1 MNTDIDYTPWSLL
14 PVDMPKDT
22 HPPIDYFYQN
32 VAKHLIRDTVR
43 IMANGIQIDLN
54 KVEELE
60 ETLDQQLAKV
70 KEELEG
76 NPYVKAYLQQ
86 VATTQRTIAIE
97 TTKAKFRSVDEFRKP
112 FKYSDMVHRS
122 YFMYVFSKHHS
133 LPLPATVLPSGV
145 PKWTAALVNKF
156 ASSFPLLDKLL
167 KGTLSETHPYI
178 AQAMENLAM
187 DKCKLYN
194 SKYEQA
200 LEHPKELTVE
210 FNSSSSK
217 QKQEIFAMLGITS
230 EAVSK
235 TTGNESFT
243 REEIEKVNNETSNET
258 IKHFTQCLIDHS
270 YAAIVKNNFIA
281 AFYKYTINGRLYGQY
296 KLLGAKSGNQGSKFI
311 QKPLLPFVEEIL
323 RRKESNSEELLSD
336 TTEDNSKPSLK
347 HEEGQTTISQESTP
361 KWVETVPV
369 LPSNVED
376 LDIVWAVQ

>member
-14 PVDMPKDT
+14 PVDRPKDT

-60 ETLDQQLAKV
+60 ETLDQLLAKV

-76 NPYVKAYLQQ
+76 NPYVKTYLQQ
-86 VATTQRTIAIE
+86 VATTQRTTAIE

-145 PKWTAALVNKF
+145 PKWTAALVSKF

-178 AQAMENLAM
+178 AEAMENLAM

-194 SKYEQA
+194 GKYEQA

-210 FNSSSSK
+210 FNPSSSK

-243 REEIEKVNNETSNET
+243 REEIERINNETSNET

-347 HEEGQTTISQESTP
+347 LEEGQTTISQESTP

-376 LDIVWAVQ
+376 FDIVWAVQ

>member
-86 VATTQRTIAIE
+86 VATTQRTAVIE

-210 FNSSSSK
+210 FNPSSSK

-296 KLLGAKSGNQGSKFI
+296 KLLGAKSGRFTSSNPNMLNSPSTGSIFA
-311 QKPLLPFVEEIL
+311 KPIKKCFVARPGFLVASIDYSAL
-323 RRKESNSEELLSD
+323 N
-336 TTEDNSKPSLK
+336 
-347 HEEGQTTISQESTP
+347 
-361 KWVETVPV
+361 
-369 LPSNVED
+369 
-376 LDIVWAVQ
+376 